1 MRTPI
6 LLAVAALAST
16 ASPAFAQDVPASA
29 PEAARHD
36 DLADRMRDPEHQ
48 REVALMAQTMAEVL
62 LDLPIAPLAQ
72 AAAQAAGDHARQIDP
87 DLTLR
92 KIVPDAG
99 KLSEAIGRSTP
110 QAMQAASTLAGAMA
124 AMTPALR
131 DWAKQMARALPEQ
144 K

>member
-6 LLAVAALAST
+6 LIAAALAS
-16 ASPAFAQDVPASA
+16 AAPPAFAQDAPASA
-29 PEAARHD
+29 PEAAPHA
-36 DLADRMRDPEHQ
+36 DLAERMRDPEHQ

-72 AAAQAAGDHARQIDP
+72 AAAETAGDHARQIDP

-99 KLSEAIGRSTP
+99 KLSEAIGRTTP
-110 QAMQAASTLAGAMA
+110 QAMRAAGTLAGVMA

-131 DWAKQMARALPEQ
+131 NWAKQMARALPEQ